1 MQKDADCFSA
11 HLRDQLP
18 FDSLFRYQ
26 TNRPTRMSFRGLAT
40 YHGDNP
46 LLRGSIQQGRR
57 AWPLLVI
64 QRTIQAAI
72 LIAMADPAHGL
83 RRELKQFSNPRS
95 RDSLAKLQKRQRPKD
110 HANLLN
116 STR

>member
-1 MQKDADCFSA
+1 MQKDADCFPA
-11 HLRDQLP
+11 DLRDELP
-18 FDSLFRYQ
+18 FDRLFRYQ

-40 YHGDNP
+40 DHGDNP

-64 QRTIQAAI
+64 KRTIHATI
-72 LIAMADPAHGL
+72 LIAMADPAYRL
-83 RRELKQFSNPRS
+83 RRKLKQFGDPRS
-95 RDSLAKLQKRQRPKD
+95 RDTLAKLQKRQSPKD

-116 STR
+116 TT